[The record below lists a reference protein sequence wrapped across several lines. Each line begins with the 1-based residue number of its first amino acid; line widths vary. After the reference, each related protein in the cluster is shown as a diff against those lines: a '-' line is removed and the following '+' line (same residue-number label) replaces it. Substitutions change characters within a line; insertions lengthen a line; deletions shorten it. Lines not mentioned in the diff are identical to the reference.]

1 METTNSIKHVIDVN
15 NKKHN
20 YKINIQLNDE
30 CRNGHEDFSLTA
42 TFWLPNKPR
51 INKYFTVAG
60 CCHEEILKVRRD
72 LKIFTQLHL
81 CDFRGYESSYVENA
95 FYHLKDEYN
104 SQMKKTRFMERY
116 FVSEEQY
123 QELLKADDVNEFGY
137 LFLVVFKNH
146 KIWEDF
152 AIQGIKYLEE
162 LSGKKF
168 ESKATRLYD
177 ISKFLCLSYPKGY
190 FFNEAVKERRLKA
203 HLLKKHEAINK
214 LKKEAQQKIEEI
226 ENKLLIE
233 KQLMELDFLDLR
245 NTRHNFKEREF
256 HINVKKS
263 SIGSYKIEND
273 NHAYCFTE
281 DDYNRMHIEL
291 PAGYKLIFNNY
302 ETTEN

>member
-1 METTNSIKHVIDVN
+1 METTNNLKHKISITEKANCVIS
-15 NKKHN
+15 
-20 YKINIQLNDE
+20 IRLNDE
-30 CRNGHEDFSLTA
+30 CNNGYEDFSITA
-42 TFWLPNKPR
+42 DFWKLERQKTDKNW
-51 INKYFTVAG
+51 IMGG
-60 CCHEEILKVRRD
+60 CCHEEILKIRPD
-72 LKIFTQLHL
+72 LKIFTQLHNN
-81 CDFRGYESSYVENA
+81 DFRGYPMHYVENA
-95 FYHLKDEYN
+95 FYHLKNEYN
-104 SQMKKTRFMERY
+104 SQMTKTRFMECY

-146 KIWEDF
+146 KIWEDL

-177 ISKFLCLSYPKGY
+177 ISKFLGLSYPKGY
-190 FFNEAVKERRLKA
+190 FFDEAVKERRLKA

-263 SIGSYKIEND
+263 SIGTYKIEND
-273 NHAYCFTE
+273 NYAYCFTE
-281 DDYNRMHIEL
+281 DDYNRMHIAL
-291 PAGYKLIFNNY
+291 PAGYRLIFNSY
-302 ETTEN
+302 E

>member
-1 METTNSIKHVIDVN
+1 ME
-15 NKKHN
+15 
-20 YKINIQLNDE
+20 
-30 CRNGHEDFSLTA
+30 C
-42 TFWLPNKPR
+42 
-51 INKYFTVAG
+51 
-60 CCHEEILKVRRD
+60 
-72 LKIFTQLHL
+72 
-81 CDFRGYESSYVENA
+81 
-95 FYHLKDEYN
+95 
-104 SQMKKTRFMERY
+104 Y

-146 KIWEDF
+146 KIWEDL

-177 ISKFLCLSYPKGY
+177 ISKFLGLSYPKGY
-190 FFNEAVKERRLKA
+190 FFDEAVKERRLKA

-263 SIGSYKIEND
+263 SIGTYKIEND
-273 NHAYCFTE
+273 NYAYCFTE
-281 DDYNRMHIEL
+281 DDYNRMHIAL
-291 PAGYKLIFNNY
+291 PAGYRLIFNSY
-302 ETTEN
+302 E

>member
-1 METTNSIKHVIDVN
+1 METTNNLKHKISITEKANCVIS
-15 NKKHN
+15 
-20 YKINIQLNDE
+20 IRLNDE
-30 CRNGHEDFSLTA
+30 CNNGYEDFSITA
-42 TFWLPNKPR
+42 DFWKLERQKTDKNW
-51 INKYFTVAG
+51 IMGG
-60 CCHEEILKVRRD
+60 CCHEEILKIRPD

-81 CDFRGYESSYVENA
+81 CDFRGYPVHYVENA
-95 FYHLKDEYN
+95 FYDLKNEYN
-104 SQMKKTRFMERY
+104 IQITKTKFMERY

-162 LSGKKF
+162 LTGKKF
-168 ESKATRLYD
+168 ESKATRLYG
-177 ISKFLCLSYPKGY
+177 ISKFLGLSYPKGY
-190 FFNEAVKERRLKA
+190 FFDEAVKERRLKA

-263 SIGSYKIEND
+263 SIGTYKIEND
-273 NHAYCFTE
+273 NYAYCFTE
-281 DDYNRMHIEL
+281 DDYNRMHIAL
-291 PAGYKLIFNNY
+291 PAGYRLIFNSY
-302 ETTEN
+302 E

>member
-1 METTNSIKHVIDVN
+1 METTNN
-15 NKKHN
+15 LKHN
-20 YKINIQLNDE
+20 ISITEKANCVISIRLNDE
-30 CRNGHEDFSLTA
+30 CNNGYEDFSITA
-42 TFWLPNKPR
+42 DFWKLERQKTDKNW
-51 INKYFTVAG
+51 IMGG
-60 CCHEEILKVRRD
+60 CCHEEILKIRPD
-72 LKIFTQLHL
+72 LKIFTQLHNN
-81 CDFRGYESSYVENA
+81 DFRGYPMHYVENA
-95 FYHLKDEYN
+95 FYHLKNEYN
-104 SQMKKTRFMERY
+104 SQMTKTRFMECY

-162 LSGKKF
+162 LTGKKF
-168 ESKATRLYD
+168 ESKATRLYG
-177 ISKFLCLSYPKGY
+177 ISKFLGLSYPKGY
-190 FFNEAVKERRLKA
+190 FFDEAVKERRLKA

-263 SIGSYKIEND
+263 SIGTYKIEND
-273 NHAYCFTE
+273 NYAYCFTE
-281 DDYNRMHIEL
+281 DDYNRMHIAL
-291 PAGYKLIFNNY
+291 PAGYRLIFNSY
-302 ETTEN
+302 E

>member
-1 METTNSIKHVIDVN
+1 METTNNLKHEISITEKANCVI
-15 NKKHN
+15 H
-20 YKINIQLNDE
+20 IRLNDE
-30 CRNGHEDFSLTA
+30 CKNGHEDFSITA
-42 TFWLPNKPR
+42 DFWKLERQKTDKNW
-51 INKYFTVAG
+51 IMGG
-60 CCHEEILKVRRD
+60 CCHEEILKVRPD
-72 LKIFTQLHL
+72 LKIFIQLHNN
-81 CDFRGYESSYVENA
+81 DFRGYPMYYVENA
-95 FYHLKDEYN
+95 FYHLKNEYN
-104 SQMKKTRFMERY
+104 SQMTKTRFMECY

-146 KIWEDF
+146 KIWEDL

-177 ISKFLCLSYPKGY
+177 ISKFLGLSYPKGY
-190 FFNEAVKERRLKA
+190 FFDEAVKERRLKA
-203 HLLKKHEAINK
+203 HLLKKHEAINI

-263 SIGSYKIEND
+263 SIGTYKIEND
-273 NHAYCFTE
+273 NYAYCFTE
-281 DDYNRMHIEL
+281 DDYNRMHIAL
-291 PAGYKLIFNNY
+291 PAGYRLIFNSY
-302 ETTEN
+302 E

>member
-20 YKINIQLNDE
+20 YKIDIRLNDE

-42 TFWLPNKPR
+42 NFWLPNKPR
-51 INKYFTVAG
+51 IDSYFTVAG
-60 CCHEEILKVRRD
+60 CCHEEILKVRPD
-72 LKIFTQLHL
+72 LKIFSQLHL
-81 CDFRGYESSYVENA
+81 CDFRGYKMAYVENA
-95 FYHLKDEYN
+95 FYHLKNEYN
-104 SQMKKTRFMERY
+104 SQMTKKRYMENY

-123 QELLKADDVNEFGY
+123 QELLKAEDVNEFGY
-137 LFLVVFKNH
+137 LFLVIFENH
-146 KIWEDF
+146 KIWEGL

-190 FFNEAVKERRLKA
+190 FFDEAVKERRLKA

-214 LKKEAQQKIEEI
+214 LKKEAEQKIEEI
-226 ENKLLIE
+226 ENELSIK

-263 SIGSYKIEND
+263 SIGSYKIKNYE
-273 NHAYCFTE
+273 HAYCFTE

-291 PAGYKLIFNNY
+291 PAGYKLIFTNY
-302 ETTEN
+302 ETK

>member
-20 YKINIQLNDE
+20 YKIDIRLNDE

-42 TFWLPNKPR
+42 TFWLPNNIR
-51 INKYFTVAG
+51 MDRNLIAGG
-60 CCHEEILKVRRD
+60 CCHEEILKVRPD
-72 LKIFTQLHL
+72 LKIFEQLHL
-81 CDFRGYESSYVENA
+81 CDFRGYKMAYVENA
-95 FYHLKDEYN
+95 FYHLKNEYN
-104 SQMKKTRFMERY
+104 SPMTKTRFMEYY

-146 KIWEDF
+146 KIWEGL

-162 LSGKKF
+162 LTGKKF

-226 ENKLLIE
+226 ENELSIK

-263 SIGSYKIEND
+263 SIGTYKIEND
-273 NHAYCFTE
+273 NYAYCFTE

-302 ETTEN
+302 KTTEN

>member
-20 YKINIQLNDE
+20 YKIDIRLNDE

-42 TFWLPNKPR
+42 TFWLPNEPR
-51 INKYFTVAG
+51 IDKYFTVAG
-60 CCHEEILKVRRD
+60 SCHEEILKVRPD

-81 CDFRGYESSYVENA
+81 CDFRGYPIHYVENA
-95 FYHLKDEYN
+95 FYYLKNEYN
-104 SQMKKTRFMERY
+104 SQMTKTRFMECY

-146 KIWEDF
+146 KIWENL

-177 ISKFLCLSYPKGY
+177 ISRFLGLSYPKGY
-190 FFNEAVKERRLKA
+190 FFDEAVKERRLKA

-226 ENKLLIE
+226 ENELSIK

-245 NTRHNFKEREF
+245 NTRHYFKERKF
-256 HINVKKS
+256 HINVQKS

-302 ETTEN
+302 ETK

>member
-1 METTNSIKHVIDVN
+1 METTNNLKHKISITEKANCVIS
-15 NKKHN
+15 
-20 YKINIQLNDE
+20 IRLNDE
-30 CRNGHEDFSLTA
+30 CNNGHEDFSITA
-42 TFWLPNKPR
+42 DFWKLERPKTDKNW
-51 INKYFTVAG
+51 IMGG
-60 CCHEEILKVRRD
+60 CCHEEILKIRPD
-72 LKIFTQLHL
+72 LKIFVDLHL
-81 CDFRGYESSYVENA
+81 NDFRGYPMYYIENG
-95 FYHLKDEYN
+95 FYHLKNMPKD
-104 SQMKKTRFMERY
+104 KFMEYY

-137 LFLVVFKNH
+137 LFLVIFKNH
-146 KIWEDF
+146 KIWEDL

-177 ISKFLCLSYPKGY
+177 ISKFLGLSYPKGY
-190 FFNEAVKERRLKA
+190 FFDEAVKERRLKA

-245 NTRHNFKEREF
+245 NTRHYFKEREF
-256 HINVKKS
+256 HINIKKT

-273 NHAYCFTE
+273 KHAYCFTE

-291 PAGYKLIFNNY
+291 PAGYRLIFNSY
-302 ETTEN
+302 E